1 MKLGKKLR
9 LTYTGLVIVA
19 VAIVLVLVI
28 ENAQRDLKEKIG
40 NDLQAVAK
48 LEALSITE
56 FINIRIAKIRFVS
69 RNPVFRGKSTV
80 AMSDYLA
87 DIKRADSAYEELVV
101 MDLQGEIIATTNP
114 EFLGSG
120 TVERKTLIDNVS
132 RQAAGGDIGNEPFFS
147 FAIPADK
154 EEMLSALIA
163 RPVVSQDKKMIRV
176 LMARVLLEDLLQLQE
191 YQEVQEIG
199 GKQAYAIDSQSTM
212 IISQE
217 EKSQVFTPLVYLQN
231 KPPFLEGRKQK
242 NRGYTIFKTTKKGVI
257 LVGYAD
263 LPDLGKGQQSGWV
276 VLSMAPKR
284 EVFAPAIRLRNKVII
299 LGIMTVLIAWVLAL
313 FVAKGITRP
322 IRKLVKVTDLI
333 AKGELTQRANI
344 KQNDEVGD
352 LARSFNKMTDKLN
365 DVIALRDQE
374 ILDRKNV
381 EEQLKEEM
389 EEKTI
394 FIDMI
399 SNEFRTPLTAIREGI
414 KGVLAE
420 TSQKLDE
427 RQIGI
432 LELAKRSGESLSGLV
447 HDIMEYHQL
456 SEAMEELDLQGNDIN
471 EIIKEVHAEMLPL
484 LAEKRDI
491 KFLMNLEDS
500 IPSASFDKD
509 RIKLVVA
516 NLINSSI
523 FFAEQGSIT
532 VSTGREG
539 ENAIKVTVKD
549 TGTFIS
555 EEDLPKLFDR
565 YEDAGKLR
573 DKRAGGTG
581 LGLSISKKIIDRHNG
596 KIWVESG
603 KDTGTVFYFILPIEE
618 RRTRK

>member
-1 MKLGKKLR
+1 
-9 LTYTGLVIVA
+9 
-19 VAIVLVLVI
+19 
-28 ENAQRDLKEKIG
+28 
-40 NDLQAVAK
+40 
-48 LEALSITE
+48 
-56 FINIRIAKIRFVS
+56 
-69 RNPVFRGKSTV
+69 
-80 AMSDYLA
+80 
-87 DIKRADSAYEELVV
+87 
-101 MDLQGEIIATTNP
+101 
-114 EFLGSG
+114 
-120 TVERKTLIDNVS
+120 
-132 RQAAGGDIGNEPFFS
+132 
-147 FAIPADK
+147 
-154 EEMLSALIA
+154 
-163 RPVVSQDKKMIRV
+163 
-176 LMARVLLEDLLQLQE
+176 
-191 YQEVQEIG
+191 
-199 GKQAYAIDSQSTM
+199 
-212 IISQE
+212 
-217 EKSQVFTPLVYLQN
+217 
-231 KPPFLEGRKQK
+231 
-242 NRGYTIFKTTKKGVI
+242 
-257 LVGYAD
+257 
-263 LPDLGKGQQSGWV
+263 
-276 VLSMAPKR
+276 MAPKR

-399 SNEFRTPLTAIREGI
+399 SNEFRTPLTASREGI